1 MHSLT
6 KYAKRASNTTPT
18 TAILHLSI
26 TTIIMINIK
35 TSA

>member
-1 MHSLT
+1 MRPLT
-6 KYAKRASNTTPT
+6 TYAKPASNTTPT
-18 TAILHLSI
+18 TAILHLII